1 MRVIFGKMKKYLY
14 LCTIFRKCGKR
25 REKVKQVS
33 GKYFQSYGAGVGG
46 YSGGHVGGMTST
58 ASSSNQEIAT
68 YSGWNSLKSTG
79 TGSFATIH
87 DEVITTV
94 VTSEDIYGIAP
105 ARRAGGRPKPGDTGY
120 TPPVGSEMPVGDML
134 LPMLMLVGVYVGMR
148 VRKFIC
154 KHKKIQ
160 SL

>member
-1 MRVIFGKMKKYLY
+1 MKH
-14 LCTIFRKCGKR
+14 
-25 REKVKQVS
+25 VS
-33 GKYFQSYGAGVGG
+33 DKYFQSYGAGVGG
-46 YSGGHVGGMTST
+46 YSGGHVGGMIST

-68 YSGWNSLKSTG
+68 YSGWSSLKSTG

-94 VTSEDIYGIAP
+94 VTSEDIYGVAP
-105 ARRAGGRPKPGDTGY
+105 ARRAGGRPKPEDSGY
-120 TPPVGSEMPVGDML
+120 TPPLGQEAPVGDML
-134 LPMLMLVGVYVGMR
+134 LPMLMLVGAYVGIR
-148 VRKFIC
+148 VKKFIG